1 MKTEKCF
8 LRESDGTYTEITYEN
23 LLRLEDYRSRFFLP
37 LDGGLLEVPEDV
49 YRYFNRAERRER
61 YLREEEKRA
70 GGVLSMDT
78 ETCSLH
84 EILADANV
92 NVELAALDDLMLEQ
106 LQEVLDS
113 LPEDDFALIQA
124 LYFEGKSEVQVARE
138 LKISQ
143 QAVSQ
148 RKHKILERL
157 KKLF

>member
-8 LRESDGTYTEITYEN
+8 LRESDGTYAEITYED
-23 LLRLEDYRSRFFLP
+23 LLRLKDYRSRFFLP

-49 YRYFNRAERRER
+49 YRYFKRTERRER
-61 YLREEEKRA
+61 YLREEERRV
-70 GGVLSMDT
+70 GGVFSIDA
-78 ETCSLH
+78 ETCFLH

-92 NVELAALDDLMLEQ
+92 DVELAAVNELMLEQ
-106 LQEVLDS
+106 LREVLDRLS
-113 LPEDDFALIQA
+113 EGDMALIRA
-124 LYFEGKSEVQVARE
+124 LYFEGKSEVQIAHE

-157 KKLF
+157 KNLF